1 MPYMK
6 NGKRDYSAEK
16 RWEATKATGRPAD
29 RAQRMRARR
38 KAEKEG
44 LVSKNDGKHV
54 DHVNGLKAG
63 NGRKNLRAVSS
74 TQNLHKEAI
83 RKKKDAKRGK

>member
-1 MPYMK
+1 MK
-6 NGKRDYSAEK
+6 NGRRDYAAEK
-16 RWEATKATGRPAD
+16 NWEATRATGRPAD

-54 DHVNGLKAG
+54 DHVRGLKAG
-63 NGRKNLRAVSS
+63 NGRGNLRAVSAR
-74 TQNLHKEAI
+74 TNLKKEAR
-83 RKKKDAKRGK
+83 RKGRG

>member
-63 NGRKNLRAVSS
+63 NGRKNLRAVSAK
-74 TQNLHKEAI
+74 TNLRKEAK
-83 RKKKDAKRGK
+83 RKQRG

>member
-1 MPYMK
+1 MK
-6 NGKRDYSAEK
+6 NGRRDYAAEK
-16 RWEATKATGRPAD
+16 RWEAEKATGRPAD

-54 DHVNGLKAG
+54 DHIKGLSAG
-63 NGRKNLRAVSS
+63 NGRKNLRAVSAK
-74 TQNLHKEAI
+74 TNLRKEAR
-83 RKKKDAKRGK
+83 RKAR

>member
-1 MPYMK
+1 MPFMR
-6 NGKRDYSAEK
+6 NGRRDYTAEK

-38 KAEKEG
+38 KAEKDG

-63 NGRKNLRAVSS
+63 NGRKNIRVVSAKTNLR
-74 TQNLHKEAI
+74 KEAK
-83 RKKKDAKRGK
+83 RKQRG